1 MIRDILAVVD
11 NAEAAGPFLTEAV
24 AFADT
29 RKALIEVAALT
40 PSPYVAAEI
49 LPAGGMYLP
58 DDLLAEE
65 EEKKVAAVD
74 ALIGAAPAF
83 VKVFGLHDDIGWLAG
98 DLRRSRQVADLIMVG
113 AETHWETPWL
123 RRRVIETSIL
133 ASGTPTL
140 ILPAE
145 RGLGQV
151 RHAVLGWKPSPEANR
166 SVHDLVAIAELGAK
180 VDIVIVDQD
189 AGKDAGDEVGRH
201 LFRHGLRPE
210 LHRMASDGLDD
221 ARVLHGFALRSRADL
236 LAIGGFGHS
245 RLREIVLGG
254 VTRDLIAD
262 AEVPVMF
269 SR

>member
-1 MIRDILAVVD
+1 MIQDILAVVD
-11 NAEAAGPFLTEAV
+11 NAEAAGPFLKEVV

-29 RKALIEVAALT
+29 RKALVEIAALT
-40 PSPYVAAEI
+40 PSPYVADEI
-49 LPAGGMYLP
+49 LPVGGMYVP
-58 DDLLAEE
+58 DEVLAKEA
-65 EEKKVAAVD
+65 EKKVAAVD
-74 ALIGAAPAF
+74 ALVGAAPA
-83 VKVFGLHDDIGWLAG
+83 VAKLFGLHDDIGWLAG
-98 DLRRSRQVADLIMVG
+98 DLRRSRQIADLIVIG
-113 AETHWETPWL
+113 AEAHWETSWL

-140 ILPAE
+140 ILPSG
-145 RGLGQV
+145 RGLGAV

-166 SVHDLVAIAELGAK
+166 AVHDLVGIAEARARI
-180 VDIVIVDQD
+180 DIVIVDQD
-189 AGKDAGDEVGRH
+189 AGKDAGDEVSRH

-210 LHRMASDGLDD
+210 LHRLDSDGLDD
-221 ARVLHGFALRSRADL
+221 ASVLHGFALRSRADL

-262 AEVPVMF
+262 AEVPVML